1 MNFDLIPDIGAL
13 ASLLVLLFFVR
24 RRQPDE
30 RVDLWLAG
38 LLLILVEIV
47 AHFLYL
53 IPGPWHRV
61 SHIVALDC
69 YGLAGT
75 VFIWAALTPLYPHTF
90 RRFYAIANTPPILL
104 LLTLYGLEVH
114 IPAPYLAVI
123 AVGLLT
129 GVSCILY
136 LRINPAFLLA
146 RIPVWLIMGVCA
158 HLGNYRQAVYLGLS
172 YVFFVVAMSFHLTLP
187 ERSVGRYAILAGFGT
202 WSAIF
207 LIHPWAVHHHRLD
220 LLVEELWNLQA
231 FAVTIGMLI
240 VLLERQI
247 TRNEHLALH
256 DSLTGLPNRRLLDD
270 RISQATL
277 QSDRA
282 GNRVALFVLDLNGFK
297 AINDSL
303 GHDAG
308 DQVLSEVGR
317 HLRQS
322 LRNYNTLARLGG
334 DEFAVLSPDLAPDHL
349 QAHATATTI
358 ADSILRSLAHPI
370 SCGPHTLTVTGSIG
384 FAIYPDDA
392 ADAALLRRIADLRMY
407 EQKHARTLSPIA
419 IPLATS

>member
-24 RRQPDE
+24 RRQPDA

-38 LLLILVEIV
+38 LVLILAEIV

-61 SHIVALDC
+61 SHIIALDC
-69 YGLAGT
+69 YAFAGS
-75 VFIWAALTPLYPHTF
+75 VFIWAALTPLYPRSF
-90 RRFYAIANTPPILL
+90 RLAYALANTPPILV
-104 LLTLYGLEVH
+104 LLTFYGVEVH
-114 IPAPYLAVI
+114 SPTPYLAVV
-123 AVGLLT
+123 AFGLVT
-129 GVSCILY
+129 GVGCILY

-146 RIPVWLIMGVCA
+146 RIPVWMLMGVCV

-172 YVFFVVAMSFHLTLP
+172 YVFFVVAMSFQLTLP
-187 ERSVGRYAILAGFGT
+187 ERSIGKYAILAGFGT

-207 LIHPWAVHHHRLD
+207 LVHPWAVHHHRLD
-220 LLVEELWNLQA
+220 LLIEELWNLQA

-256 DSLTGLPNRRLLDD
+256 DQLTGLPNRRLLDD

-277 QSDRA
+277 QSDRV
-282 GNRVALFVLDLNGFK
+282 GNRVALFVFDLNGFK

-308 DQVLSEVGR
+308 DLVLVEVAR
-317 HLRQS
+317 NLRQS

-334 DEFAVLSPDLAPDHL
+334 DEFAILSPDLAPDHL
-349 QAHATATTI
+349 QAHTTAIAI
-358 ADSILRSLAHPI
+358 ADSIVRAVAQPL
-370 SCGPHTLTVTGSIG
+370 SCGPHTLSVTGSIG

-392 ADAALLRRIADLRMY
+392 ADPALLRRLADLRMY
-407 EQKHARTLSPIA
+407 EGKHARSLSPA
-419 IPLATS
+419 NTSLATS